1 MADNDIVIVGIGHS
15 TLHENA
21 QSQLLKDPTLLSLA
35 QSDSAYNPK
44 LNRVTE
50 YRYCA
55 SLALLIVKE
64 LSKLG
69 ITGLTSNRYN
79 NADIIG
85 GSQIER
91 DMYAEIKAINQAL
104 PAYGSRVKA
113 AINLHLNAT
122 PGGRGYESYSPDT
135 EIGRTLGQLFD
146 TNIVNVLGIKNR
158 GAKYSN
164 ISTKNLPGMGFPR
177 SVRVPAVLLEL
188 FFIDNN
194 EELLK
199 GLQLKQ
205 QIAQAIAYSFKQF
218 CDKDFPPFDASKA
231 LSEANVQ
238 STALIQDKLSTK
250 FNDEQVKTVALETQ
264 EKLLP
269 IEREL
274 GESGDKYVFHNKNS
288 IEVVGTKPPPFES
301 TLIDPNGNVTTNLV
315 LRSGGTVV
323 NQKTY
328 PLFQNVDYT
337 SDVPTGK
344 KSVFVNTLYEL
355 KSYETNLDSA
365 AHMRL
370 NAGGNLRITSAQQI
384 DLVSA
389 YNLNLVG
396 DSIITISSNNIALQG
411 NTSVSGTLGVDGSFI
426 VGGVSYSQG
435 GFYGPSFNGP
445 AVIDKTNSQELYGYA
460 ASDNLQ
466 LTLGPCTLQL
476 AKPIA
481 EGDTSIQ
488 ISSGIIPIT
497 AVNSGLGENSAA
509 LITLPP
515 HCHYF
520 KRLNGTLANSVVDIQ
535 SAIAPSING

>member
-1 MADNDIVIVGIGHS
+1 MPDNNIVIVGIGHS

-21 QSQLLKDPTLLSLA
+21 QSQILKDPALTSLA
-35 QSDSAYNPK
+35 LTDSAYNPK

-50 YRYCA
+50 YRYCS
-55 SLALLIVKE
+55 SLALLVVQE
-64 LSKLG
+64 LKKYG

-79 NADIIG
+79 NADIVG

-91 DMYAEIKAINQAL
+91 DMQAEIRAINQAL

-122 PGGRGYESYSPDT
+122 PGGSGYESYSPDT
-135 EIGRTLGQLFD
+135 ELGRTLGQIFD
-146 TNIVNVLGIKNR
+146 TNIVNTLGINNR

-164 ISTKNLPGMGFPR
+164 VATRNLPGMGFPR

-205 QIAQAIAYSFKQF
+205 QIAEAIAYSFKQF
-218 CDKDFPPFDASKA
+218 CDEDFPPFDASKA
-231 LSEANVQ
+231 LSEATVQ
-238 STALIQDKLSTK
+238 SSALIQSRLSSR
-250 FNDEQVKTVALETQ
+250 FNDEQIKTVALETQ
-264 EKLLP
+264 QKLLP

-274 GESGDKYVFHNKNS
+274 GEGGDKYIFHNKNS
-288 IEVVGTKPPPFES
+288 IEVVGTKPPPFDS
-301 TLIDPNGNVTTNLV
+301 TLIDPNGNIATNLV

-328 PLFQNVDYT
+328 PKFQNIDYT

-344 KSVFVNTLYEL
+344 KSVFVNSLYEL

-365 AHMRL
+365 AHTRL
-370 NAGGNLRITSAQQI
+370 NAGGNMKVTAGQQI
-384 DLVSA
+384 DIVSA

-396 DSIITISSNNIALQG
+396 DSIITISSNDIAIQG
-411 NTSVSGTLGVDGSFI
+411 NTSISGTLGIDGSVI
-426 VGGVSYSQG
+426 VNGVTYSQG
-435 GFYGPSFNGP
+435 GFHGPSFNGP
-445 AVIDKTNSQELYGYA
+445 AVIDKTNSQELYGYP
-460 ASDNLQ
+460 ASNSMELS
-466 LTLGPCTLQL
+466 LGEGILKVK
-476 AKPIA
+476 AIH
-481 EGDTSIQ
+481 EGDTTIFVK
-488 ISSGIIPIT
+488 SGSIPIT
-497 AVNSGLGENSAA
+497 GTKSGVGELGAA
-509 LITLPP
+509 FIKIPA

-520 KRLNGTLANSVVDIQ
+520 KRLNGSLADSVVDIQ
-535 SAIAPSING
+535 NTIAPSVNK